1 MLLSKKTK
9 PKADKINRK
18 LEATIDICCKNKL
31 FLEDENTKII
41 IVIIISIKFVK
52 MKRDIKMLKINNM
65 TANLPLKNT

>member
-1 MLLSKKTK
+1 MLLSKRTK

-31 FLEDENTKII
+31 FFEDENTKII

-52 MKRDIKMLKINNM
+52 IKKDIRMLKINNI
-65 TANLPLKNT
+65 TANVRLKTI

>member
-31 FLEDENTKII
+31 FLEDENTKNI

-52 MKRDIKMLKINNM
+52 IKKGIKILKINST
-65 TANLPLKNT
+65 TANTTLKNM